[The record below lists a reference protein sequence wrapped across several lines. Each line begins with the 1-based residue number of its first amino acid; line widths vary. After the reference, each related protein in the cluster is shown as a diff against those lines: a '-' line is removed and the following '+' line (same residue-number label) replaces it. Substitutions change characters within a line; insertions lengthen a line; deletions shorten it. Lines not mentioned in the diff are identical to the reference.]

1 MVALS
6 NFDDSFLVL
15 LSDVMER
22 LGRVTSSTLFNLVP
36 RHLGEQLLELEA
48 DIKNMFANHKQA
60 KIEQN
65 RMILESE
72 RNKEDQARNISKLEV
87 VDLFDDLDEKIEK
100 LEEELRKVFDVKNK
114 KLKLQGI

>member
-60 KIEQN
+60 RIEQN

-72 RNKEDQARNISKLEV
+72 RDKEDQLRLFEICFPISNTYPYTTQIFRSMVSIKKVVLNKL
-87 VDLFDDLDEKIEK
+87 
-100 LEEELRKVFDVKNK
+100 
-114 KLKLQGI
+114 